1 MVPPT
6 ATDLPQLLRM
16 KLKAST
22 VGAFV
27 KSVLHSVIPQPL
39 FGSRG
44 VERLLR
50 LSAPPPP
57 LLTDIVLAG
66 TDNRKRLFSKIDQ
79 FLKLRKNESMAVHE
93 VCVRVCVD
101 GLLSSTLVDTSQL
114 VLPATSS

>member
-1 MVPPT
+1 M
-6 ATDLPQLLRM
+6 LC
-16 KLKAST
+16 
-22 VGAFV
+22 
-27 KSVLHSVIPQPL
+27 
-39 FGSRG
+39 
-44 VERLLR
+44 

-93 VCVRVCVD
+93 VCVCVD